1 MKKTDIDIDVPDR
14 KIVDTLNLP
23 HYKASMI
30 HNDVIKEHNCG
41 IYFQKVP
48 TLFDTNIS
56 TIPYDKAPEYGYF
69 KVDVLTN
76 SVYEN
81 IKDEEDMNNLLH
93 TEPDWS
99 LLDYREN
106 VEKEFEKNPSA
117 DMILFNVDVTEDR
130 KTYQIDSPG
139 RVRLFNSGRYP
150 TYSMAVKLD
159 RVRSKNI
166 CFSLLFGGGAK
177 YSNGEDSLFISDCI
191 RRGLKV
197 YKVPVKIGKEVSEKS
212 SWFTGYNEKF
222 FFDRGVLYHYLYGYL
237 AKPIALRFLYKHK
250 STLCEVFSLK
260 EAYKTMKKGILEA
273 KKS

>member
-30 HNDVIKEHNCG
+30 HGDVIKEHNCG

-56 TIPYDKAPEYGYF
+56 TIPYDKVPEYGYF

-93 TEPDWS
+93 TEPDWN

-106 VEKEFEKNPSA
+106 VEKLTQIHNHYDTIQKWKPTNIMQLAMVLAMIRPSKRYLLDSKSWEDIEKE
-117 DMILFNVDVTEDR
+117 I
-130 KTYQIDSPG
+130 
-139 RVRLFNSGRYP
+139 
-150 TYSMAVKLD
+150 
-159 RVRSKNI
+159 
-166 CFSLLFGGGAK
+166 
-177 YSNGEDSLFISDCI
+177 
-191 RRGLKV
+191 
-197 YKVPVKIGKEVSEKS
+197 
-212 SWFTGYNEKF
+212 
-222 FFDRGVLYHYLYGYL
+222 
-237 AKPIALRFLYKHK
+237 
-250 STLCEVFSLK
+250 
-260 EAYKTMKKGILEA
+260 
-273 KKS
+273 

>member
-81 IKDEEDMNNLLH
+81 IKDEEDMNNLLN

-106 VEKEFEKNPSA
+106 VEKLTQIHNHFGTLQQWKPNNIIQLAMVLAMIRPSKRYLIGSGSWEDIEKEIWEKPLDDKPYFKKPHAIAYAHSIKIQLNLIKA
-117 DMILFNVDVTEDR
+117 
-130 KTYQIDSPG
+130 G
-139 RVRLFNSGRYP
+139 RV
-150 TYSMAVKLD
+150 
-159 RVRSKNI
+159 
-166 CFSLLFGGGAK
+166 
-177 YSNGEDSLFISDCI
+177 
-191 RRGLKV
+191 
-197 YKVPVKIGKEVSEKS
+197 
-212 SWFTGYNEKF
+212 
-222 FFDRGVLYHYLYGYL
+222 
-237 AKPIALRFLYKHK
+237 
-250 STLCEVFSLK
+250 
-260 EAYKTMKKGILEA
+260 
-273 KKS
+273 